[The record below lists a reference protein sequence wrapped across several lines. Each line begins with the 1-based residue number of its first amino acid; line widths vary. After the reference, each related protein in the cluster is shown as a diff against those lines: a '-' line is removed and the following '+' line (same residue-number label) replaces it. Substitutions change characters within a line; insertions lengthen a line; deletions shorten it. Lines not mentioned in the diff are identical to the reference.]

1 MKLVIDGKLNPEI
14 LETKAGKPYYSGYL
28 NLIGTQITVLP
39 DNLSVGGF
47 LDLSGTQIT
56 VLPDNLSVGGSLDLR
71 GTAITQLPEGLTVGG
86 SLHLEGTGIINYPVV
101 YDCGNEKRAIYLD
114 IKDKRLI
121 RIGCFTGNESE
132 AIHAI
137 KQKYHGEKADAYTA
151 KVRECFAIWQ
161 KTQEVA

>member
-47 LDLSGTQIT
+47 LDL
-56 VLPDNLSVGGSLDLR
+56 R

-86 SLHLEGTGIINYPVV
+86 SLYLEGTGIINYPVI

-151 KVRECFAIWQ
+151 KVRECFNLVKDAGGRMR
-161 KTQEVA
+161 AFA